1 MRLGRVEREAYL
13 LVVTAILLV
22 FEGTSAAPAAARH
35 RLTSPSGALSEKF
48 LLLAAVLPPL

>member
-35 RLTSPSGALSEKF
+35 RLASPSGALSEKF
-48 LLLAAVLPPL
+48 LLLS